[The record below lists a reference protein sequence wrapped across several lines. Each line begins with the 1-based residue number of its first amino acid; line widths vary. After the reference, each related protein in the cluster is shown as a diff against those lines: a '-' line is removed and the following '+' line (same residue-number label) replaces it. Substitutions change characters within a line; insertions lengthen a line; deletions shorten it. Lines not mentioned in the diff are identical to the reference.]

1 MGDGDFKVLTKITV
15 SDNIWR
21 DKPFSIAKNPKYDG
35 YQKGLASMVYKIFDK
50 TSRGSGAN
58 NKIKKIE
65 QLVEELQKPI
75 ITKKGSLFLI

>member
-1 MGDGDFKVLTKITV
+1 
-15 SDNIWR
+15 
-21 DKPFSIAKNPKYDG
+21 
-35 YQKGLASMVYKIFDK
+35 MVYKIFDK
-50 TSRGSGAN
+50 KSRGSGAN